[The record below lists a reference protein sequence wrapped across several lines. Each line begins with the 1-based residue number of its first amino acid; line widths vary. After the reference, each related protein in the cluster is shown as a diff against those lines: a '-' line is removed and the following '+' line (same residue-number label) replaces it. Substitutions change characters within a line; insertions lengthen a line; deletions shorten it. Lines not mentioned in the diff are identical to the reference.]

1 VECIAEDVERVHFCV
16 ADVDALWVGARIKLA
31 AHPQTGL
38 RRRRGD
44 EFDDGEAA
52 GQRLAAPSLRDV
64 AEQPMLYLVPLR
76 RAGRKVT
83 DLKRQAGLVGQFLQ
97 FDLEQLSAAARIR
110 A

>member
-1 VECIAEDVERVHFCV
+1 
-16 ADVDALWVGARIKLA
+16 
-31 AHPQTGL
+31 
-38 RRRRGD
+38 
-44 EFDDGEAA
+44 
-52 GQRLAAPSLRDV
+52 
-64 AEQPMLYLVPLR
+64 MLYLVPLR